1 MQAHQFNNDYHLQ
14 FHLKSLR
21 SQRPGAHAPCSFYGT
36 HLYPATVKQMI
47 PKASQCKIS
56 KYI

>member
-1 MQAHQFNNDYHLQ
+1 MQAHHPIMIIICNFILNP
-14 FHLKSLR
+14 LR
-21 SQRPGAHAPCSFYGT
+21 SQRPGAHTPCSFYGT